1 VKIEAPRVMLHAGT
15 LGFAHPRTGKGL
27 KFEREAP
34 EDFRKMVEALGIP
47 SGAE

>member
-1 VKIEAPRVMLHAGT
+1 M
-15 LGFAHPRTGKGL
+15 

-47 SGAE
+47 SRLCESGRLLQGAFTASDGVVTAA